1 MMKKYIAKIIS
12 FICIVSILF
21 GMFNIVTYADD
32 GNFVLL
38 SISGYDDEGKE
49 RIVHNN
55 VFYLKNNVLYAPI
68 QIFEKYTMYNYD
80 EENNAFVRVGQKYK
94 NANSKV
100 VFDYNKS
107 KMDVYFS
114 SYQKQSYNLDYF
126 SYGGTYFFSLHEMA
140 AYLKASVVFKDSDR
154 ISILNSGVSL
164 SDALYNFEPLTSCL
178 DHDDLRDDIF
188 AGNEFLAKQA
198 YILGYFGET
207 VFSFKLSNLM
217 GNYGDYKTYLEIL
230 QSAVTNNEPYEQLMN
245 NENLLSDVLGVTDEL
260 YNEVY
265 KKSMTVYSL
274 ASNSVTTMFEDYK
287 AVNSF
292 GDDSPFDNF
301 FPDEQLE
308 IDKLNAISGYIDTAD
323 KFINTVDFFH
333 KFYTVN
339 QDNKDAIELFASPNN
354 QDTRAKALSETA
366 SLYGNDIVESVATQ
380 LSNEIINELL
390 KSSAGKAANYFISGA
405 NKVKLA
411 TSIVNTVFKAAGFDL
426 SDNSGYDVML
436 ASQLKRYILSNIEE
450 DTEKLNTEADCIK
463 MRLTL
468 ILGMLIDIES
478 YKMGNKLADKYDCSG
493 IYDDEIENANKRLAL
508 LYLAKNSKKYDSVG
522 GTKKIAEQNKKQIQ
536 KLNLNSSIVDSKTAD
551 KYLISMGD
559 YIEAAVELIYNFPK
573 YGMTLSDTSMSIE
586 LIDLDGNHVPEILY
600 CSHMGASGIPLLGG
614 VYSFDGKQYNEATI
628 KLDSQN
634 AFTDFPI
641 VPKIADANSL
651 VFVSYLIDNES
662 LEEYTDIPNFASF
675 WYYNTT
681 GVSEFNFSNN
691 VLTSSVLV
699 DYSLL
704 RDKIDS
710 YSVADEDREKAWESY
725 KEKVKEFN
733 SKYVLA
739 EDYKYTI
746 VSALGTGFINSEEL
760 SVQEQLD
767 LYHETVNKQFAEY
780 IVEQYENGVKEIDY
794 YDYEQN
800 S

>member
-140 AYLKASVVFKDSDR
+140 AYLKASVVFKDSDT

-600 CSHMGASGIPLLGG
+600 CSHMGASRIPLLGG